1 MNLRASIPWSPF
13 ARARLLWYLECWGLK
28 RIDAWGVGYIVCAL
42 ALLMHDALTWQTFLL
57 MVMITTNY
65 WLGYWLNDYFD
76 IPHDCKDKYKARF
89 NIFLHRPIV
98 HKWIWWIVAVTF
110 AVSMIPFLSF
120 GWRGLLILL
129 ISYTIMWAYSAP
141 PIRLKSRPGFD
152 LLTHALFI
160 QSWPYAIC
168 IWLTGT
174 QWTFMDT
181 LVVAICFLASLNGQ
195 LRQQIRDFDVDSQT
209 DTNFATRIG
218 LTSTILILRVF
229 TLGMIV
235 LSTWALMSG
244 NIPWLFV
251 PLGLLG
257 VPKVVHQMLLG
268 FRGSAQNFSRRTTYV
283 TMLLALMYTNLLI
296 LWMGM
301 I

>member
-1 MNLRASIPWSPF
+1 MNLRASIPRSPF

-28 RIDAWGVGYIVCAL
+28 RIDAWGIGYIVCAL
-42 ALLMHDALTWQTFLL
+42 ALVMHDALTWQTFLL

-76 IPHDCKDKYKARF
+76 VPHDRKDKYKARF
-89 NIFLHRPIV
+89 NIFLHRPMAP
-98 HKWIWWIVAVTF
+98 KWIWRIVILTF
-110 AVSMIPFLSF
+110 ALSAIPFLSF
-120 GWRGLLILL
+120 GWRGMLTLL
-129 ISYTIMWAYSAP
+129 ISYAIMWAYSAP
-141 PIRLKSRPGFD
+141 PIRFKSRPGFD

-174 QWTFMDT
+174 QWTLMDT

-209 DTNFATRIG
+209 DTNFATHIG
-218 LTSTILILRVF
+218 LNRTIIILRLF

-235 LSTWALMSG
+235 LSVWALLSG
-244 NIPWLFV
+244 NIPWLLV

-257 VPKVVHQMLLG
+257 VPKVIHQLLID
-268 FRGSAQNFSRRTTYV
+268 FRVSAQSFSRRTMYV
-283 TMLLALMYTNLLI
+283 TMILALLYTNVLMLLNGV
-296 LWMGM
+296 L
-301 I
+301 

>member
-28 RIDAWGVGYIVCAL
+28 RIDAWGAGYIVCAL
-42 ALLMHDALTWQTFLL
+42 ALVMHNVLTWQTFLL
-57 MVMITTNY
+57 TVTITTNY

-76 IPHDCKDKYKARF
+76 VPYDGKDKQKARF
-89 NIFLHRPIV
+89 NLFLRRPLSR
-98 HKWIWWIVAVTF
+98 KWIRWIVALSF
-110 AVSMIPFLSF
+110 AVSAVPFLSF
-120 GWRGLLILL
+120 GWRGMMILL
-129 ISYTIMWAYSAP
+129 ISYGIMWSYSAP

-168 IWLTGT
+168 IWLTET
-174 QWTFMDT
+174 RWTLMDT
-181 LVVAICFLASLNGQ
+181 LVVALCFLASLNGQ
-195 LRQQIRDFDVDSQT
+195 LRQQIRDFDVDSLT

-218 LTSTILILRVF
+218 LTGTIITLRVF

-235 LSTWALMSG
+235 ISVLALCSG

-257 VPKVVHQMLLG
+257 IPKVLHQMLLG
-268 FRGSAQNFSRRTTYV
+268 FHGSMQKISRRTTYV
-283 TMLLALMYTNLLI
+283 TMVLALMYTNVLMLFSGK
-296 LWMGM
+296 L
-301 I
+301 